1 MRKRIHAAGECEAQ
15 MHLTNKRILKTPP
28 STPNPCMIGRL
39 VKITKCFRMLY
50 KFKNNT
56 EKAKKKAEKMAK
68 QSQES
73 LQKAAKA
80 ADSIAGRILG
90 MDLSLF
96 QQYAKILISYLQVHT
111 PYNHTHACTY
121 RRLIC

>member
-1 MRKRIHAAGECEAQ
+1 
-15 MHLTNKRILKTPP
+15 
-28 STPNPCMIGRL
+28 MIGRL
-39 VKITKCFRMLY
+39 VKFIKGFRTFY
-50 KFKNNT
+50 KFMSKSTN
-56 EKAKKKAEKMAK
+56 AKKKAETMAK

-80 ADSIAGRILG
+80 ADSIAGRTLG
-90 MDLSLF
+90 MDLSLI

-121 RRLIC
+121 RRLICLIRLTFLRPTDTHQVHGGVWAKT